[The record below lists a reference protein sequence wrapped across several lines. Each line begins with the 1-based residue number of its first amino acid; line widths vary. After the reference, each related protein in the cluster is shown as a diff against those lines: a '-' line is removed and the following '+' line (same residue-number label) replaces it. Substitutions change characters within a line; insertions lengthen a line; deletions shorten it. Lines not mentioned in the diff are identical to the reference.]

1 MAREHVE
8 RENERKRADEGGGAG
23 GAEAATLQ
31 QAGNQTATAVLDTY
45 EIGRA
50 SDAAELQ
57 ADVLA
62 ASALAGIP
70 SSGGFLPGTT
80 GVLRRSADGPDAL
93 GGSTVDPGTA
103 ARISEARGGGTPLPS
118 SVRSDLERGFGT
130 GLGGV
135 RVHDDAR
142 ADSLSRQVDAVAFT
156 TGQDVFFR
164 QGSYAPDTDVG
175 RQVLAHEVAHTVQG
189 GSTIRRLMSAKQFK
203 LSTNTTGHMRGDA
216 VKAIDK
222 HMAEIEKL
230 KAEYDRPQPGSTPT
244 PTTKKKGKPAPAP
257 LGEAAKISNLEKRI
271 ALIKEM
277 QAMAK
282 GWIADHTIEN
292 APDIAPKP
300 GTTPT
305 PPTTGGTPPPP
316 PPTGGTHQIKDP
328 KRKQRMDG
336 MERFLNGGDYVH
348 PANIAHK
355 EITQKTGIASL
366 VTEASNL
373 EMTMLSLRSSA
384 GTNAP
389 APLTAEPTKRMK
401 KITEKYEG
409 NAKSMFTKLA
419 PLVNLSIPNAGDS
432 VEVDLEAKVPVDPN
446 AIGFISFHLVL
457 SATRDSVTGE
467 VVGAE
472 GKDNVVLRG
481 ELMVGGGA
489 NIADIAT
496 IKGELGMYAESSA
509 NGTEGALTLLSYGVY
524 KRWRE
529 SKLVPSGLISYMWS
543 GRKGEFGYEKSEAWA
558 NDVEKEQFADTLI
571 KGDPTDPDKVTDFE
585 ANDAY
590 VETGVLGKVS
600 GKVGKSFNGV
610 GAEMEASMT
619 FGGGQRY
626 SKASVERAK
635 GGTMATKADPVA
647 GTPMDLGNSKLGTR
661 NQVEKSGPGGT
672 KTKEDANYQSGA
684 QQLTA
689 DETFYFEIAASADVT
704 PISGGIT
711 IMGKFSRPATRGLIN
726 PNPWEADAVELQL
739 NGGFTI
745 PAAGNGADIASK
757 VLRPIATG
765 IAGLPGLVRSLIEQK
780 RSQANASKKA
790 QKGVGSAF
798 DLAQASV
805 PTLSQYAKQ
814 FGEVD
819 NFTSIGK
826 DLTEATGPTLS
837 SSLELN
843 IAIGF
848 DFVGKS
854 LAVELSTKQ
863 SVEVEIPLFFEGS
876 ITKKKRI
883 LALVWDKPGLPT
895 VK

>member
-8 RENERKRADEGGGAG
+8 KEAERRRSDDAG
-23 GAEAATLQ
+23 GSSGDGGVGLQ
-31 QAGNQTATAVLDTY
+31 HAGNQAATAVLDTF

-50 SDAAELQ
+50 DDVAELQ
-57 ADVLA
+57 ADQLA
-62 ASALAGIP
+62 ATALAGVP
-70 SSGGFLPGTT
+70 GMGG
-80 GVLRRSADGPDAL
+80 GVLRRSSSGPDHL
-93 GGSTVDPGTA
+93 GGSQVDADTA
-103 ARISEARGGGTPLPS
+103 AGITAARGGGSALPGA
-118 SVRSDLERGFGT
+118 VRGDLERGFGT

-135 RVHDDAR
+135 RLHTDAR
-142 ADSLSRQVDAVAFT
+142 ADTLARNVDAAAFT

-164 QGSYAPDTDVG
+164 QGTYDPGSDAG
-175 RQVLAHEVAHTVQG
+175 RATLAHEVAHVVQG
-189 GSTIRRLMSAKQFK
+189 GGAATVRRLISAKQFK

-222 HMAEIEKL
+222 HLAEVEKL
-230 KAEYDRPQPGSTPT
+230 KAEYDRPAPGGTPT
-244 PTTKKKGKPAPAP
+244 PTTKKKGKPAPPP
-257 LGEAAKISNLEKRI
+257 LGEAEKISNLEKRI

-277 QAMAK
+277 ESMAAA
-282 GWIADHTIEN
+282 WIADHTIE
-292 APDIAPKP
+292 APDIPAPT

-305 PPTTGGTPPPP
+305 APTGGTAPPPP
-316 PPTGGTHQIKDP
+316 PPTGGTHTIKDP

-336 MERFLNGGDYVH
+336 MERFLKGGDYQH
-348 PANIAHK
+348 PANKGHK
-355 EITQKTGIASL
+355 EITQKTGIPSL
-366 VTEASNL
+366 VSERQAL

-389 APLTAEPTKRMK
+389 APLPGGPSSRMK

-409 NAKSMFTKLA
+409 NAKSMFTKLS

-446 AIGFISFHLVL
+446 AVGFISFHLVL

-481 ELMVGGGA
+481 ELMVGGGV
-489 NIADIAT
+489 NIADLAT
-496 IKGELGMYAESSA
+496 IKGELGMYAEASA

-558 NDVEKEQFADTLI
+558 NQVEKEQFADTLI
-571 KGDPTDPDKVTDFE
+571 HGDSTDPTKVTDFE

-590 VETGVLGKVS
+590 VETGILGKAS
-600 GKVGKSFNGV
+600 GKVGKSINGV
-610 GAEMEASMT
+610 GAEMEASLT

-626 SKASVERAK
+626 SKKSVERAK
-635 GGTMATKADPVA
+635 GGTMATKADPTA
-647 GTPMDLGNSKLGTR
+647 GTAMDLGNSKLGTR

-711 IMGKFSRPATRGLIN
+711 IMGKFSRPAARGLVN

-745 PAAGNGADIASK
+745 PAAGNGAELASK

-780 RSQANASKKA
+780 RSEAAASKKG

-798 DLAQASV
+798 DAAQAAI

-814 FGEVD
+814 FGEPD

-863 SVEVEIPLFFEGS
+863 KLELEIPLFFEGS

-883 LALVWDKPGLPT
+883 LALTWDKPGLPN